1 MLLGFLL
8 LCAAAAYL
16 LSPPSHL
23 PSAKSDLTLL
33 PIARGS
39 SFKAIAANL
48 EEAGVIRS
56 ALVFEIL
63 ALIRGERSLLKS
75 GEYEF
80 PQGKSASDVLG
91 DLVAGR
97 VKSYQ
102 ITFVEGW
109 TLERCLEA
117 LAASPGLIKTL
128 NGIDDPGLIAFHQP
142 GISSA
147 EGFFDANTFRYVR
160 GDTDLD
166 LLQRAQKQ
174 LAEKLADYWNHRSQ
188 DLPLNSAYEALI
200 LASIVEKETGIA
212 EERSRIAGVFYNRL
226 NSGMRLQSD
235 PTTIYGLG
243 DRYTGRLTR
252 EQLREETPYNTYRIE
267 GLPPTPI
274 ALVSDSALTAVLNPE
289 IHGYFYFV
297 SNSNGGHVFS
307 RTLEE
312 HNAAV
317 AIYRTG
323 LIDSAPQTDA
333 INGDI
338 SER

>member
-1 MLLGFLL
+1 ML

-23 PSAKSDLTLL
+23 PSAKSEPTLL

-128 NGIDDPGLIAFHQP
+128 NGIDDPGLIAFLQQ

-147 EGFFDANTFRYVR
+147 EGFFDVNTFRYVR

-166 LLQRAQKQ
+166 RLQSAQKQ
-174 LAEKLADYWNHRSQ
+174 LAEKLADDWNHRSQ
-188 DLPLNSAYEALI
+188 DLPL
-200 LASIVEKETGIA
+200 
-212 EERSRIAGVFYNRL
+212 
-226 NSGMRLQSD
+226 
-235 PTTIYGLG
+235 
-243 DRYTGRLTR
+243 
-252 EQLREETPYNTYRIE
+252 
-267 GLPPTPI
+267 
-274 ALVSDSALTAVLNPE
+274 
-289 IHGYFYFV
+289 
-297 SNSNGGHVFS
+297 
-307 RTLEE
+307 
-312 HNAAV
+312 
-317 AIYRTG
+317 
-323 LIDSAPQTDA
+323 
-333 INGDI
+333 
-338 SER
+338 

>member
-8 LCAAAAYL
+8 LCAAAVYL
-16 LSPPSHL
+16 LSPPSYL
-23 PSAKSDLTLL
+23 PSAKSDPTLL

-56 ALVFEIL
+56 ALAFEIL

-80 PQGKSASDVLG
+80 PQGMSASDVLG

-147 EGFFDANTFRYVR
+147 EGFFDANTTMR
-160 GDTDLD
+160 GQRDATS
-166 LLQRAQKQ
+166 LQGVSFIR
-174 LAEKLADYWNHRSQ
+174 
-188 DLPLNSAYEALI
+188 
-200 LASIVEKETGIA
+200 TGIHCM
-212 EERSRIAGVFYNRL
+212 ICWQRL
-226 NSGMRLQSD
+226 GTL
-235 PTTIYGLG
+235 
-243 DRYTGRLTR
+243 
-252 EQLREETPYNTYRIE
+252 
-267 GLPPTPI
+267 
-274 ALVSDSALTAVLNPE
+274 AVSLLICDDSFP
-289 IHGYFYFV
+289 
-297 SNSNGGHVFS
+297 
-307 RTLEE
+307 
-312 HNAAV
+312 
-317 AIYRTG
+317 
-323 LIDSAPQTDA
+323 
-333 INGDI
+333 
-338 SER
+338 

>member
-39 SFKAIAANL
+39 SFKTIAANL

-63 ALIRGERSLLKS
+63 ALIKGERSRLKS

-80 PQGKSASDVLG
+80 SQGMSASDVLG

-117 LAASPGLIKTL
+117 LAVSPGLIKTL
-128 NGIDDPGLIAFHQP
+128 NGIDDPGLIAFNQQ

-147 EGFFDANTFRYVR
+147 EGLFDANTFRYVR
-160 GDTDLD
+160 GDSDRD

-174 LAEKLADYWNHRSQ
+174 LAEK
-188 DLPLNSAYEALI
+188 I
-200 LASIVEKETGIA
+200 VIVEIIA
-212 EERSRIAGVFYNRL
+212 EISNVEN
-226 NSGMRLQSD
+226 D
-235 PTTIYGLG
+235 KLG
-243 DRYTGRLTR
+243 
-252 EQLREETPYNTYRIE
+252 
-267 GLPPTPI
+267 
-274 ALVSDSALTAVLNPE
+274 
-289 IHGYFYFV
+289 
-297 SNSNGGHVFS
+297 SNAITEYASNGMGINKMNS
-307 RTLEE
+307 TAK
-312 HNAAV
+312 NTPTA
-317 AIYRTG
+317 
-323 LIDSAPQTDA
+323 DA
-333 INGDI
+333 
-338 SER
+338 EF